1 MKCLVVL
8 LSILGLTFAAP
19 AAFDFESKEKY
30 LPSISA
36 APKEQ
41 HKINEISALLQAL
54 MSINLSKEDQ
64 DANLGDLDDGTVA
77 DLQGLVNVLEQ
88 VEVAD
93 LNTQLQGDKNVAM
106 AHVWGRLENALKKA
120 GHDAMIECRVN
131 IKGHC
136 ANVEKIKK
144 WQEKFEHWFDRQE

>member
-1 MKCLVVL
+1 MKCLIVL

-19 AAFDFESKEKY
+19 AAFDFESNEKY
-30 LPSISA
+30 LPSA
-36 APKEQ
+36 VQKEQ
-41 HKINEISALLQAL
+41 HKDINEVSALLQAL
-54 MSINLSKEDQ
+54 VSINLSKEDQ

-93 LNTQLQGDKNVAM
+93 LNAQLQRDKNVAM
-106 AHVWGRLENALKKA
+106 AHVWGRLGSALKIA

-136 ANVEKIKK
+136 ANVEKIKR
-144 WQEKFEHWFDRQE
+144 WQEKFERWFGRQE